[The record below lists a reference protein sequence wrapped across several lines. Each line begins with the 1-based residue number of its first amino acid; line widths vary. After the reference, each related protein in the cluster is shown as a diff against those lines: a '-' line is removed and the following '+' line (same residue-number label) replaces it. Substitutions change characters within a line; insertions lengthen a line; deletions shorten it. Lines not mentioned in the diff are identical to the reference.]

1 MGLQLCI
8 ITTHNMKK
16 LDRGKKLAI
25 ETMEKIRAISRH
37 IRNVSDNCII
47 LGEKLIEQ
55 GDIELGKQL
64 IANGFVHDASK
75 FKGIEF
81 EFMAPGTPTT
91 EESAKLKL
99 KLAVHQH
106 NTTNLHHPE
115 AWSGGIKDMPDV
127 FLAEM
132 ACDIKARSEEFGTN
146 LREWIDESAT
156 KKWLFTKEDKVYKQL
171 MKYVDMLCEKPFEDL
186 SK

>member
-1 MGLQLCI
+1 
-8 ITTHNMKK
+8 MKK